1 MVGARAL
8 VILAAALLA
17 SGCGPGSAPVPD
29 AGGGEL
35 IVDSPQIVDGA
46 IAAAQT
52 CDGGDHAPEVRWSPL
67 PTGGRSVLVEMLD
80 PDAPGGGFTHWLEY
94 QDADSGTTAGGAWV
108 EGANDFGTT
117 GYRGPCPPKGQTHH
131 YHVTVTVLDAPL
143 GSGAH
148 ALAHGF
154 HRSDAGA
161 AVSARI
167 ALRSGELVA
176 TYGR

>member
-1 MVGARAL
+1 MVAARTLGIAAVAVL
-8 VILAAALLA
+8 VNA
-17 SGCGPGSAPVPD
+17 CGPGSSPAPD
-29 AGGGEL
+29 AGGGDL
-35 IVDSPQIVDGA
+35 IVDSPQIVDGS

-80 PDAPGGGFTHWLEY
+80 PDAPGGTFTHWLAY
-94 QDADSGTTAGGAWV
+94 SDADSGTTVGGTWV
-108 EGANDFGTT
+108 EGANDFAGT

-131 YHVTVTVLDAPL
+131 YHLTVIVLASPL
-143 GSGAH
+143 GSGDH
-148 ALAHGF
+148 AVAAGF
-154 HRSDAGA
+154 HRGDADA
-161 AVSARI
+161 AVAART